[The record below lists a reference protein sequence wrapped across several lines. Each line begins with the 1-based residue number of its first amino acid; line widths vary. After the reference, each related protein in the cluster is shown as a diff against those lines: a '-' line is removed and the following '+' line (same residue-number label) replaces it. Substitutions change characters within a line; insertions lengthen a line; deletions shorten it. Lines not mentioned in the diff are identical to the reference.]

1 MAENDK
7 ADGGGRRAARAQRV
21 AAARARKAPPKSQ
34 AGEAPA
40 RAGVVQFWRECLA
53 EMRKVQWPTRPQLW
67 QATGV
72 VLAVTFILGFYIF
85 ALDLGLKQA
94 TNWLIDEFSKSH

>member
-1 MAENDK
+1 
-7 ADGGGRRAARAQRV
+7 
-21 AAARARKAPPKSQ
+21 
-34 AGEAPA
+34 
-40 RAGVVQFWRECLA
+40 
-53 EMRKVQWPTRPQLW
+53 MRKVQWPTRPQLW

-72 VLAVTFILGFYIF
+72 VLAVPFILGVDIF